1 MNQLPQLPDHGSRQ
15 PGTRDSSRWIDLI
28 AFLGVL
34 ALGGVLMTVV
44 PATVVSIATACVALG
59 GLYRLWKRSHAS
71 DDDQRS

>member
-1 MNQLPQLPDHGSRQ
+1 
-15 PGTRDSSRWIDLI
+15 
-28 AFLGVL
+28 
-34 ALGGVLMTVV
+34 MTVV